1 MKNNGLTCLQ
11 SFRISLKNNNTTG
24 SSNTHKQLGYF
35 KRCLCLDT
43 DQESPP
49 NFTSNVK
56 QV

>member
-35 KRCLCLDT
+35 KRCLCPDT

-56 QV
+56 RV